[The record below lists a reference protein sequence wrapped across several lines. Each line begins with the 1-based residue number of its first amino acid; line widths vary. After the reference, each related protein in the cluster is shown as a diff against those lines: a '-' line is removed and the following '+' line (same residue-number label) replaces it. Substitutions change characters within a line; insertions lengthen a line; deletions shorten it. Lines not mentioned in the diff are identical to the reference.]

1 MLGSKNWVIH
11 PLMPCGWEDEGCEE
25 ETWKINVEFFRELTQ
40 YAKEYDVTICLEN
53 MPFVKFSI
61 SKPSEIVKLVETIDD
76 ENFRICLDT
85 GHVGIFEDMSL
96 GEAVHVFGDKLR
108 TLHVH
113 DTITGYDL
121 HIMPYF
127 GKTDWNEFVL
137 ALKEIGFKGVFN
149 LETPPSTKM
158 DTNIFEVICKS
169 LANLAKEMSKDI

>member
-1 MLGSKNWVIH
+1 MSDVYLSTA
-11 PLMPCGWEDEGCEE
+11 ED
-25 ETWKINVEFFRELTQ
+25 LLY
-40 YAKEYDVTICLEN
+40 YADHFDSPYVG
-53 MPFVKFSI
+53 V
-61 SKPSEIVKLVETIDD
+61 
-76 ENFRICLDT
+76 CLDT
-85 GHVGIFEDMSL
+85 GHVGIFENMSV
-96 GEAVHVFGDKLR
+96 GEAVRVFGDKLR
-108 TLHVH
+108 TLHIH

-127 GKTDWNEFVL
+127 GKNDWNEFVL